1 MAKGLLQ
8 AAGVVSGFGNAIKE
22 GLSDVMK
29 YEMASS
35 LDARRQEMD
44 NLRQQRMLDAQRG
57 MHRETIAMQREQGDK
72 TREHQSGLAEKQM
85 GTQIVL
91 STQADLRARELA
103 GMEDKRVREVENE
116 RNKTT
121 KEVHENDR
129 DSQEYVAEIT
139 RDANVAIHNADRKLK
154 KYEIDTSAES
164 LTRTAASKAISEVGN
179 EITRLNTLLANPMLD
194 PAGPHAKNLVDRLK
208 RLEGLHDS
216 YSRYLKPAGAP
227 EAPTAETP
235 PAPFNLGKYAPKPP
249 AGKVAPGAKEGLL
262 NSPGIRVLP
271 TPSEDVQAQYR
282 SLLP

>member
-8 AAGVVSGFGNAIKE
+8 LAGVVSGAGNALKE

-57 MHRETIAMQREQGDK
+57 MHTETIAAGAEQGRLTREQAVVLADKQIGATERLADK
-72 TREHQSGLAEKQM
+72 TDTRER
-85 GTQIVL
+85 
-91 STQADLRARELA
+91 DLA
-103 GMEDKRVREVENE
+103 GQVDKRVRELTE
-116 RNKTT
+116 RQVGSTET
-121 KEVHENDR
+121 IHEKDR
-129 DSQEYVAEIT
+129 TSAEAIAKLN
-139 RDANVAIHNADRKLK
+139 RASAEAIHNADRALK
-154 KYEIDTSAES
+154 RYEIDTTAES
-164 LTRTAASKAISEVGN
+164 MTRTAASKAINEVGN

-227 EAPTAETP
+227 EAPMTEAQ